1 MIMSNNDYCVIKSM
15 KDGINLYLDPNVS
28 FAELCTSVCRKFAES
43 QDFFGEVALPIMFSG
58 RIISEEEMRGIC
70 ECIELNSSVRITLVI
85 DEDLNLVKDRRMLEL
100 SDRFFSENILENAKI
115 VASSV
120 KPGRDVQSDSSVVIL
135 GDVKENAVVTAT
147 GSIIVMGEVRGS
159 CHAGAKGEKN
169 AFVSALFFDSD
180 DISVAD
186 KKKAIHEV
194 QKKKLFSKEEPLQP
208 KAVFLLDNELF
219 IEPLK
224 NGALAGRK

>member
-1 MIMSNNDYCVIKSM
+1 MIKSM
-15 KDGINLYLDPNVS
+15 KDGINLYLNPDVP
-28 FAELCTSVCRKFAES
+28 FADLCTSVCRKFAES

-58 RIISEEEMRGIC
+58 RIISEEEMRGVC
-70 ECIELNSSVRITLVI
+70 ECIELNSHIRITLVI

-100 SDRFFSENILENAKI
+100 SDRFFSENILENAKVI
-115 VASSV
+115 TSSV

-135 GDVKENAVVTAT
+135 GDVRENAAVDAA

-159 CHAGAKGEKN
+159 CHAGVNGEKD

-180 DISVAD
+180 DISIAE
-186 KKKAIHEV
+186 KKKAFHEV
-194 QKKKLFSKEEPLQP
+194 QKKKLFSKEEPQQP

-224 NGALAGRK
+224 NGALTGRK